1 MSYSPL
7 AQAMINYVEC
17 HLENFDMT
25 QMSETFGFS
34 ESYLRELFSKHVNM
48 PIMQYYRKR
57 RITVSAFEILHSG
70 KKIVDIAFE
79 TGFSSHESYTRA
91 FRKVFGMSPN
101 RYRTDRPPIGRK
113 QLDAGVFG
121 LERLTEKEKR
131 SDVFMGTEKQDST
144 ILYGIRK

>member
-1 MSYSPL
+1 
-7 AQAMINYVEC
+7 MINYVEC

-25 QMSETFGFS
+25 QTSETFGFS

-101 RYRTDRPPIGRK
+101 RYRTDRPPLYHHG
-113 QLDAGVFG
+113 QWLFP
-121 LERLTEKEKR
+121 LQRLVGKHGYPGSHVHR
-131 SDVFMGTEKQDST
+131 RPDRYPLQ
-144 ILYGIRK
+144 R

>member
-79 TGFSSHESYTRA
+79 TGFSSHESYTTA
-91 FRKVFGMSPN
+91 FRKASRIPPI
-101 RYRTDRPPIGRK
+101 RYRTDSTPIGPT
-113 QLDAGVFG
+113 QLDTGVFG
-121 LERLTEKEKR
+121 LVRHTDK
-131 SDVFMGTEKQDST
+131 
-144 ILYGIRK
+144 